1 MTLMSCRSASFV
13 TGGLLASV
21 IVSSFLLMPGC
32 GPSNETGTTVARP
45 KEAEEGERRSREAM
59 KNIMKNRPKPITDP
73 SKRH

>member
-1 MTLMSCRSASFV
+1 
-13 TGGLLASV
+13 
-21 IVSSFLLMPGC
+21 MPGC